1 MKDKTSIKLY
11 NLIFPIWIIWI
22 FPITWIVVIPANFII
37 DSLVILI
44 TLMVLKI
51 NDKKA
56 IYKKAIFKTW
66 IFGFL
71 SDFIGA
77 AIMIIPS
84 LVFDKFPKEI
94 SMWLEK
100 NLISSLAYNPFSSI
114 YSALWGILAV
124 IVAGYF
130 IYLFNYK
137 ITLKN
142 INMEARSK
150 KILAISLAIF
160 TAPYLFFIPMI

>member
-1 MKDKTSIKLY
+1 MKNKTSTKLY
-11 NLIFPIWIIWI
+11 NVIFPIWIIWL
-22 FPITWIVVIPANFII
+22 FPITWIVVLPANFII
-37 DSLVILI
+37 DSVVILI
-44 TLMVLKI
+44 TLMVLKV
-51 NDKKA
+51 NDKKT
-56 IYKKAIFKTW
+56 IYKKAIFKAW

-84 LVFDKFPKEI
+84 LIFNKLPNDI
-94 SMWLEK
+94 SMWVDK
-100 NLISSLAYNPFSSI
+100 NLISPLAYNPFSNI

-124 IVAGYF
+124 IIAGYF
-130 IYLFNYK
+130 IYLLNYK

-142 INMEARSK
+142 IDIEVRTK
-150 KILAISLAIF
+150 KMLAISLAVF

>member
-1 MKDKTSIKLY
+1 MKNKTSIKIY
-11 NLIFPIWIIWI
+11 NLIFPIWIIWL
-22 FPITWIVVIPANFII
+22 FPITWIVVLPANFII

-51 NDKKA
+51 NDKKT
-56 IYKKAIFKTW
+56 IYKKAIFKAW

-71 SDFIGA
+71 SDFIGTV
-77 AIMIIPS
+77 IMIIPS
-84 LVFDKFPKEI
+84 LIFSKLPKNI
-94 SMWLEK
+94 SMWIDK
-100 NLISSLAYNPFSSI
+100 NLISPLAYNPFSSI

-124 IVAGYF
+124 LVAGYF

-137 ITLKN
+137 VTLKN
-142 INMEARSK
+142 IDIEIRSK
-150 KILAISLAIF
+150 KILAISLAVF